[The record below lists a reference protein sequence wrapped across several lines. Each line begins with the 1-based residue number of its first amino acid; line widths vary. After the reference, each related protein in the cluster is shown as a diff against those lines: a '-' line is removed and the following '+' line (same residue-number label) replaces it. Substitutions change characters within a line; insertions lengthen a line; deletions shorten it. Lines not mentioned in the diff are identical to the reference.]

1 MTMGSLCGRRS
12 HCCQDDGRGGTANPS
27 IDDNVLRTA
36 IMMAIDAIVV
46 YVNVFLIFFMS
57 VGVFFFIVADI
68 VIIVA
73 LTIITVISPYYLHPN
88 KFSPFQDQADN
99 RSS

>member
-1 MTMGSLCGRRS
+1 
-12 HCCQDDGRGGTANPS
+12 
-27 IDDNVLRTA
+27 
-36 IMMAIDAIVV
+36 MMEIDAIVF

-57 VGVFFFIVADI
+57 VGAFFFIVADI

-73 LTIITVISPYYLHPN
+73 LMIITVLSPALHYIPSC
-88 KFSPFQDQADN
+88 KFLPFQDQAGN